1 MIKTCIDIPRRDHM
15 YYIVHDIIMHHNG
28 WDIVTTV
35 YRPNYVR
42 FYFTYK
48 WFQYGKVQ
56 AFKKAVKNY
65 AKRGPYYVHTSIPK
79 YLFAQETRPYSDKL
93 QEAFTRS
100 SYATIQRDPE
110 GRDGETT
117 VNENKEE
124 LE

>member
-1 MIKTCIDIPRRDHM
+1 MIKTYIDIPRRDHM
-15 YYIVHDIIMHHNG
+15 YYIVHDIIMQHNG

-35 YRPNYVR
+35 YRPKYVR

-48 WFQYGKVQ
+48 WFQYRKVQ
-56 AFKKAVKNY
+56 AFKKAVKKY
-65 AKRGPYYVHTSIPK
+65 AKRVTYYDRTAVPK

-110 GRDGETT
+110 GRNDETT

-124 LE
+124 SK